1 MALKVLS
8 CDEVAPTQKDDMEED
23 EAAAQAESNSQAD
36 TGDVRMTEAKRSSL
50 EGKAEGA
57 TPDKKRA
64 NKQKEKSHDSCTNF
78 EGFWFCDLGGDG
90 DCAYRSLAVACALQ
104 DSRDVTESINASKKL
119 GATLRAQVRSHC
131 LTSPNMNM
139 SNVISNPT
147 RGGSKNL
154 RMDRY
159 RSPMNNIEP
168 WVSAT
173 ARSNRWIDGPC
184 LSTAATRLSR
194 NIAVWK
200 WQGEPGHESWVK
212 QIVIPPLPGHAK
224 NIPQANSFPPL
235 PLFLKAGHYITIKPS
250 DSPFPM
256 HWHDNPAQTC
266 WDAGDNRVAA
276 APKTMPKRKLQ
287 NPKIQQWS
295 STSWLP
301 PSSTSS
307 VKYAVDSRDGKTNQ
321 SHAASYKSWLP
332 ASSSASHKQ
341 VDKQCLPKSNW
352 TKVVHRKNRNA
363 SQLHF

>member
-1 MALKVLS
+1 M
-8 CDEVAPTQKDDMEED
+8 P
-23 EAAAQAESNSQAD
+23 
-36 TGDVRMTEAKRSSL
+36 
-50 EGKAEGA
+50 
-57 TPDKKRA
+57 A
-64 NKQKEKSHDSCTNF
+64 N
-78 EGFWFCDLGGDG
+78 
-90 DCAYRSLAVACALQ
+90 SLAPHY
-104 DSRDVTESINASKKL
+104 
-119 GATLRAQVRSHC
+119 VRKWG

-266 WDAGDNRVAA
+266 WDAGDNRGAA

-287 NPKIQQWS
+287 NPKIQQLDLLQVGCRPAPLPVLSMLWTQGMVRRTRAMQHPTRVGCQLAPPLAISKLISNVYRNPIGPKS
-295 STSWLP
+295 STAKTGMP
-301 PSSTSS
+301 VSSI
-307 VKYAVDSRDGKTNQ
+307 SRKG
-321 SHAASYKSWLP
+321 A
-332 ASSSASHKQ
+332 ASSSAVSEPAPKRKCVGPDPPKVGSKPFAFEKGIRRLRRPPKGVKTKKMDRKKSH
-341 VDKQCLPKSNW
+341 
-352 TKVVHRKNRNA
+352 
-363 SQLHF
+363 